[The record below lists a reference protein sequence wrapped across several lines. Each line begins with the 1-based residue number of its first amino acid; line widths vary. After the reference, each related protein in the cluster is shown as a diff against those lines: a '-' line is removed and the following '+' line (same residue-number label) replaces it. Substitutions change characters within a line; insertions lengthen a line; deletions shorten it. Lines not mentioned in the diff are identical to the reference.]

1 MFADILAVMLSGA
14 TKPIIGYIVI
24 ASFVDIFMGLVKAA
38 IGHRFNSTVSSSGL
52 LKHVAMIVVPIVSS
66 PLFTLIDGGD
76 VYWTA
81 FTSLILLTMI
91 ASVVENWVACGLPF
105 PDSLTKYLD
114 DKKTEL
120 VKLQDKE
127 DKK

>member
-1 MFADILAVMLSGA
+1 MFADILAVMLRGA

-24 ASFVDIFMGLVKAA
+24 ASFIDIFMGLVKAG
-38 IGHRFNSTVSSSGL
+38 IGHKFNSTVSSSGI

-66 PLFTLIDGGD
+66 PLFLLIKGGD

-81 FTSLILLTMI
+81 FTSLILLTMVI
-91 ASVVENWVACGLPF
+91 SVVENWVACGLPF
-105 PDSLTKYLD
+105 PDSLAKYLD

-120 VKLQDKE
+120 VKPQDTE